1 MNGRTFL
8 KVAGLSL
15 LWGPA
20 FLYMHIAVKEIPPL
34 TLVAARVSLAALILL
49 AILRIQGTALPKSS
63 KTWKQFAFTG
73 LTYNALPFFLIGW
86 SQQHI
91 DSALAAILVGSTP
104 LFTMLM
110 SRLLGGNEP
119 LDRAKVIGAMVGF
132 GGVFV
137 LFIPGLVGGVQV
149 TVLGMAATVGAAASY
164 GVALVYSHKYLRGQ
178 PPLVGPTAQ
187 LTMASVFLIPLSL
200 IIDQPFSLALP
211 SMKALGA
218 LLLLTVLSTALAFA
232 LYYRF
237 LEQTSATNLSLV
249 TYLNPI
255 VATALGVFLLSE
267 QVGLTTFLGTGL
279 ILFGAA
285 IVNGLRLPGVILKP
299 QPQPC
304 LNETAPVPC

>member
-20 FLYMHIAVKEIPPL
+20 FLYMNVAVKEIPPL

-49 AILRIQGTALPKSS
+49 AILRVQGIALPRSRKS
-63 KTWKQFAFTG
+63 WKQFAFTG
-73 LTYNALPFFLIGW
+73 LTYNALPFFLISW

-91 DSALAAILVGSTP
+91 DSALAAILVGATP

-110 SRLLGGNEP
+110 SRLLGGNEQ
-119 LDRAKVIGAMVGF
+119 LDRAKVIGALVGF

-149 TVLGMAATVGAAASY
+149 TILGMAAAVGAAASY

-187 LTMASVFLIPLSL
+187 LTMASLFLIPLSL

-218 LLLLTVLSTALAFA
+218 LLLLTVLSTALAFT

-255 VATALGVFLLSE
+255 VATVLGVLLLSE
-267 QVGLTTFLGTGL
+267 QVGPTTFLGTGL

-285 IVNGLRLPGVILKP
+285 IVNGLRLPRLILKP

-304 LNETAPVPC
+304 PKPVTPIPC

>member
-8 KVAGLSL
+8 KVASLSL

-20 FLYMHIAVKEIPPL
+20 FLYMHVAVKEIPPL

-49 AILRIQGTALPKSS
+49 TILKLQGRSLPKSRTS
-63 KTWKQFAFTG
+63 WKQFAFTG
-73 LTYNALPFFLIGW
+73 LTYNALPFFLLSWG
-86 SQQHI
+86 QQYI

-110 SRLLGGNEP
+110 TRLLKDDER
-119 LDRAKVIGAMVGF
+119 LSSAKIIGATIGF

-137 LFIPGLVGGVQV
+137 LFTPGLLGGVQL
-149 TVLGMAATVGAAASY
+149 TIFGMAAAVGAAASY
-164 GVALVYSHKYLRGQ
+164 GVALVYSHKNLRGL

-200 IIDQPFSLALP
+200 IVDQPFSLPMP
-211 SMKALGA
+211 SITALGA
-218 LLLLTVLSTALAFA
+218 MLLLTVLSTVLAFA

-237 LEQTSATNLSLV
+237 LEQASATNLSLV

-255 VATALGVFLLSE
+255 VATVLGVLLLSE
-267 QVGLTTFLGTGL
+267 PLSWTTFLGTGL

-285 IVNGLRLPGVILKP
+285 VVNGLKIPHIIPKP
-299 QPQPC
+299 QPCP
-304 LNETAPVPC
+304 TPTTPVPC